1 MLLNFFKY
9 QATGN
14 DFIIIDDRERTFDIN
29 NNSLIQ
35 RLCHRKFGIG
45 ADGLILLRNEKDV
58 DFKMLY
64 FNADGYE
71 GSMCGNG
78 GRCATAFA
86 HKLFPQ
92 KTEFQFMAY
101 DGLHKSAV
109 KSVYDDG
116 FIVKLE
122 MQQVEQPEIIGSDLL
137 LNTGSPH
144 YIKFVQDVALTD
156 VNGEGKAIRNSGPFL
171 RNGVNVNFV
180 EINQQVLTMRT
191 YERGVEDET
200 LSCGTGA
207 TAAAIGAF
215 WNKKIDTNSVDI
227 HTRGGNLNVSFDASN
242 NNIFTS
248 VYLTGE
254 ATPVFEGKMHL

>member
-1 MLLNFFKY
+1 MLLNFHKY

-14 DFIIIDDRERTFDIN
+14 DFIIIDDREKAFDVN

-45 ADGLILLRNEKDV
+45 ADGLILLRNEKEV
-58 DFKMLY
+58 DFRMLY
-64 FNADGYE
+64 YNADGYE

-78 GRCATAFA
+78 GRCVTAFA
-86 HKLFPQ
+86 HQLLPS
-92 KTEFQFMAY
+92 KTQFQFMAF

-109 KSVYDDG
+109 KSVYNDG

-122 MQQVEQPEIIGSDLL
+122 MQQVAAPEIIGNDLL

-144 YIKFVQDVALTD
+144 YVKFVTDVALTD
-156 VNGEGKAIRNSGPFL
+156 VNVEGKSIRNSGPFL

-180 EINQQVLTMRT
+180 EINQQFLTMRT

-207 TAAAIGAF
+207 TAAAIAAF

-242 NNIFTS
+242 NKIFTS

-254 ATPVFEGKMHL
+254 ATPVFEGKMHV